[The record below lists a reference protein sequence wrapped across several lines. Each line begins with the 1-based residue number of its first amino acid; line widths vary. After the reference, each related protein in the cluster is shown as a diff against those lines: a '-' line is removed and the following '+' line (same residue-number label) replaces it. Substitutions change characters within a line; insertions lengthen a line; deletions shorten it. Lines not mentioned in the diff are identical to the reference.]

1 MQAAYGR
8 AEALRPVF
16 IELRELS
23 ANAIARELNARK
35 IAITERQA
43 VVCGD
48 RTARAAP
55 AEGVASG
62 AAFNGPD
69 AEGGQEPARHR
80 DRDAGARVCHLAP
93 RRQAGVGARRRHRV
107 IYGRAFGS

>member
-1 MQAAYGR
+1 MRPKTVLKMQAAYGR

-48 RTARAAP
+48 RAARAAP
-55 AEGVASG
+55 AGGAVMKLTFCVA
-62 AAFNGPD
+62 
-69 AEGGQEPARHR
+69 
-80 DRDAGARVCHLAP
+80 C
-93 RRQAGVGARRRHRV
+93 
-107 IYGRAFGS
+107 RAKS